1 MIKYHLCQRNWSLKF
16 SGLHWVNHRSAGSW
30 RRRSNNMGD
39 TPFIT
44 VEGPIG
50 VGKTSLAK
58 AISERFQFALLKEIV
73 DENPFLGKFYENI
86 EEWSFQTEM
95 FFLCN
100 RYKQLG
106 DINTHYLSKNKAVV
120 ADYHIFKNLIFAT
133 RTLNADEY
141 QKYFSIY
148 QILTEDMPK
157 PNVIIYLNASLDTL
171 IKRIK
176 MRGREVE
183 KNISPLYLE
192 QLSIDYENALTS
204 FEKEHPEI
212 PVLRFNGDE
221 LDFVKNEEDLNQI
234 IEKLSLSLKTNS
246 WTNKI

>member
-1 MIKYHLCQRNWSLKF
+1 ME
-16 SGLHWVNHRSAGSW
+16 G
-30 RRRSNNMGD
+30 

-50 VGKTSLAK
+50 IGKTSLAR

-73 DENPFLGKFYENI
+73 DENPFLGKFYDNI

-106 DINTHYLSKNKAVV
+106 DINEHYLSQNKSVV
-120 ADYHIFKNLIFAT
+120 ADYHIMKNLIFAQ
-133 RTLNADEY
+133 RTLNEQEY
-141 QKYFSIY
+141 KKYLDIY
-148 QILTEDMPK
+148 QILTKDMPK

-171 IKRIK
+171 LKRIK

-192 QLSIDYENALTS
+192 QLSLDYEQAMLQ
-204 FEKEHPEI
+204 FELDHPEI
-212 PVLRFNGDE
+212 PVLRFSGDD
-221 LDFVKNEEDLNQI
+221 LDFVKNEEDLQLI
-234 IEKLSLSLKTNS
+234 IDQLTASLRKRSVQP
-246 WTNKI
+246 

>member
-1 MIKYHLCQRNWSLKF
+1 LQAVGEGGH
-16 SGLHWVNHRSAGSW
+16 A
-30 RRRSNNMGD
+30 MGY

-58 AISERFQFALLKEIV
+58 AISDHFNFALLREIV
-73 DENPFLGKFYENI
+73 DENPFLGKFYDNI

-106 DINTHYLSKNKAVV
+106 DINTHYLSKNKSVV
-120 ADYHIFKNLIFAT
+120 ADYHILKNLIFAQ
-133 RTLNADEY
+133 RSLSSDEY
-141 QKYFSIY
+141 DKYYKIY
-148 QILTEDMPK
+148 QLLTVDMPR

-171 IKRIK
+171 LKRIK
-176 MRGREVE
+176 LRGREVE

-192 QLSIDYENALTS
+192 QLSLDYEQTITE
-204 FEKEHPEI
+204 FERTHPEI

-221 LDFVKNEEDLNQI
+221 LDFVKNEEDLEFI
-234 IEKLSLSLKTNS
+234 IRKLTHSLKNNSTTN
-246 WTNKI
+246 TI